1 MKETVYRIP
10 SSVHRRIALISDL
23 HNRPYSAVIHSLK
36 RRLPDLIAVTG
47 DMLVGY
53 RPKDDRLIVKSQKY
67 VLPFLR
73 ACAAIAPTYVS
84 LGNHEWIVCEEDLD
98 LVRSTGVTLLD
109 NSWVEA
115 DGIVIGGLTSGFV
128 VDYREF
134 RTRRMRLTGY
144 LQRYPKKHRS
154 GRMSELQPETAWLE
168 EFEQQEGVRILLCHH
183 PEYWKLRVPYLN
195 RHRIDL
201 VFSGHAH
208 GGQVRLFGQGI
219 FAPAQ
224 GFFPK
229 YTGGVHKGPH
239 GRLVI
244 SRGLANTVKLIPRI
258 GNPTEIVYVQLTGSE
273 KERENRVFNYVPNA

>member
-1 MKETVYRIP
+1 MKETVYRIT

-23 HNRPYSAVIHSLK
+23 HNRSYSAVIRSL
-36 RRLPDLIAVTG
+36 RRRRPDLIAVTG

-98 LVRSTGVTLLD
+98 LIRSTGVTLLD
-109 NSWVEA
+109 NSWVTS

-128 VDYREF
+128 VDYRKF
-134 RTRRMRLTGY
+134 RRRRMHASGQP
-144 LQRYPKKHRS
+144 QRYPKRRRS
-154 GRMSELQPETAWLE
+154 GRMSELQPETAWLR
-168 EFEQQEGVRILLCHH
+168 EFEQQEGVKILLCHH
-183 PEYWKLRVPYLN
+183 PEYWSLREPYLN

-208 GGQVRLFGQGI
+208 GGQIRIFGRSI

-224 GFFPK
+224 GFLPQ
-229 YTGGVHKGPH
+229 YTGGVHKGPY

-244 SRGLANTVKLIPRI
+244 SRGLSNTVRLIPRI
-258 GNPTEIVYVQLTGSE
+258 GNPTEIVYILLTGSE
-273 KERENRVFNYVPNA
+273 NETEDRVFNYVPNA

>member
-23 HNRPYSAVIHSLK
+23 HNRSYSAVIHSL
-36 RRLPDLIAVTG
+36 RRRRPDLIAVTG
-47 DMLVGY
+47 DMLIGY

-73 ACAAIAPTYVS
+73 SCADIAPTYVS

-98 LVRSTGVTLLD
+98 LIRSTGVTLLD
-109 NSWVEA
+109 NSWVAAE
-115 DGIVIGGLTSGFV
+115 GIVIGGLTSGFV
-128 VDYREF
+128 VDYRKF
-134 RTRRMRLTGY
+134 RRRRMRASGLP
-144 LQRYPKKHRS
+144 QRYPKRRRS
-154 GRMSELQPETAWLE
+154 GRMSELQPETAWLR
-168 EFEQQEGVRILLCHH
+168 EFEQQEGVKILLCHH
-183 PEYWKLRVPYLN
+183 PEYWSLREPYLN

-208 GGQVRLFGQGI
+208 GGQIRIFGRSI

-224 GFFPK
+224 GFLPR
-229 YTGGVHKGPH
+229 YTGGVHMGPY

-244 SRGLANTVKLIPRI
+244 SRGLSNTVRLIPRI
-258 GNPTEIVYVQLTGSE
+258 GNPTEIVYILLTGSE
-273 KERENRVFNYVPNA
+273 NRVLNYDPKA